1 MHPFSSWNDGFFQAN
16 LLIVISSICHD
27 THRFLSDG
35 LCMTGNSKFGFFGIG
50 NRFDVFS
57 FFLLEKC
64 WLYLQVYLHCGTMK
78 NHQMMGDKWRT
89 HTIPDFSKES
99 KTKITTSIPITS
111 LVWTDNRRRGILPL
125 FALPWAQLKYQ
136 SQFFIIWFWLG
147 GE

>member
-1 MHPFSSWNDGFFQAN
+1 MEWWIFPGKSIDCDQFDLSWHTEIFKWWVVYDWELKIWVFW
-16 LLIVISSICHD
+16 
-27 THRFLSDG
+27 
-35 LCMTGNSKFGFFGIG
+35 IG

-78 NHQMMGDKWRT
+78 NHQIMGDKWRT
-89 HTIPDFSKES
+89 HTIPDFSNES